1 MSNDLPFAIVMNV
14 GSGHQDAA
22 IAREEIASVLDAAGR
37 PHHFFLFDG
46 EGDIADVVRDA
57 IAHAKTSGGAV
68 VAAGGDGTI
77 NVVAAAAWREQL
89 PMGVLPQGTF
99 NFVGRTHGIPTG
111 TREATQ
117 ALLRATI
124 CHAQIGMV
132 NDRVFL
138 VNASLGLYPQV
149 LEDREAWKQRF
160 GRHRIVALWSGL
172 ATMMRGYRPLR
183 IDVSDGTR
191 SRNLRTPTLFV
202 GNNALQLEKIGL
214 DEAADVLRN
223 DGTLAGLVLKPIG
236 RLTMLGLIVRGA
248 LGKLG
253 DADNAVSFAFREITV
268 TPRHHREKLKVA
280 VDGEIVWLDPPIIFR
295 AAPRPLALLTDGVR
309 QPGEDPG

>member
-14 GSGHQDAA
+14 GSGHQDAG
-22 IAREEIASVLDAAGR
+22 IAREEIASILDAAGR
-37 PHHFFLFDG
+37 PHQFFLFDG
-46 EGDIADVVRDA
+46 EGDITEVVRDA
-57 IAHAKTSGGAV
+57 IAHAKATGGAV

-77 NVVAAAAWREQL
+77 NVVSAAAWREQL

-99 NFVGRTHGIPTG
+99 NFVGRTHGIPTD
-111 TREATQ
+111 TRGATE
-117 ALLRATI
+117 ALLSATI
-124 CHAQIGMV
+124 GHAQIGMV

-172 ATMMRGYRPLR
+172 ATMLRGYRPLR
-183 IDVSDGTR
+183 IEVSDGTR
-191 SRNLRTPTLFV
+191 SRKLRTPTLFV

-214 DEAADVLRN
+214 AESVDVQRN

-253 DADNAVSFAFREITV
+253 EADNAISFAFREITV
-268 TPRHHREKLKVA
+268 TPKHHREKLKVA
-280 VDGEIVWLDPPIIFR
+280 VDGEIVWLDPPIVFR
-295 AAPRPLALLTDGVR
+295 AAPRPLALLTDVPR